1 MFCDVRSMGTPI
13 DAKSL
18 LGLASNG
25 WFTQQSMEFHV
36 MCYLMLYDMVQ
47 IYLMYTLPQRWASR
61 TMGLESSFLI
71 RTSQFFFFPERLVR
85 LTSKHVVPFC
95 SSMFD
100 CLSRSIKWQ
109 NSIIW
114 SYFVYPI
121 YPILMLMFHVQFR
134 VSVHSFEQRGFRN
147 GSLSPSGSVGDGGA
161 GEWNQPPMY
170 PCTATPKKIEI
181 RKIQLK

>member
-71 RTSQFFFFPERLVR
+71 RTSQFFFPGETRAIDKQTCCSVLFEHVR
-85 LTSKHVVPFC
+85 LSIQVYQVAKQYYLVIF
-95 SSMFD
+95 
-100 CLSRSIKWQ
+100 CLSNLSNIDVDVPCSVSGFGAFFWAARFSKRFPLSIRQRWGWRRRRMK
-109 NSIIW
+109 
-114 SYFVYPI
+114 PT
-121 YPILMLMFHVQFR
+121 PHV
-134 VSVHSFEQRGFRN
+134 
-147 GSLSPSGSVGDGGA
+147 SLYS
-161 GEWNQPPMY
+161 N
-170 PCTATPKKIEI
+170 PKKD
-181 RKIQLK
+181 RNS